1 MSQEFF
7 QVILTEGKQGIFIL
21 QPDDNKFTSLHSCQ
35 AGDAYRF
42 YRRLTAVLCVCV
54 CACVYVLRKNEHYLF
69 CDITDLTH
77 GNALKDGAS
86 RLALLFNFRRTT
98 LDDYRN
104 NVEREREC

>member
-1 MSQEFF
+1 MITNL
-7 QVILTEGKQGIFIL
+7 QVYIRAKPVTLIDFIVAL
-21 QPDDNKFTSLHSCQ
+21 PQF
-35 AGDAYRF
+35 
-42 YRRLTAVLCVCV
+42 
-54 CACVYVLRKNEHYLF
+54 CVYVCVLRKNEHYIF

-86 RLALLFNFRRTT
+86 RLALLFHFRRTT